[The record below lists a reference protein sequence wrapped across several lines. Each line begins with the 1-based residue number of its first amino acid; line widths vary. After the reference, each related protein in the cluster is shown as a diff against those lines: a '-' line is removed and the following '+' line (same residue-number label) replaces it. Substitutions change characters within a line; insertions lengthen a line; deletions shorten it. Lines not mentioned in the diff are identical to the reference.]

1 MRTTLTLRRPVA
13 ALAAAAALALTLAA
27 CGNSSTPTT
36 AASPTAATD
45 SAAVAAAHTDPDVT
59 FINDMAPHHSGAI
72 EMARLAAGQAGNAQ
86 VKDLANRIA
95 GAQGPEIDRM
105 KMMASAW
112 QVNLNTDMHGMGGGM
127 AGAGGDDVAAL
138 MPLRGAAFDK
148 EFLTRMTAH
157 HTSAVQ
163 MAKAELAQGT
173 NPQARALASAVVSAQ
188 EKELAEMAK
197 LMNSV

>member
-45 SAAVAAAHTDPDVT
+45 SAVAAAHNDPDVT

-72 EMARLAAGQAGNAQ
+72 EMAKLAAGQAGNAQ

-112 QVNLNTDMHGMGGGM
+112 KVALNTDMHGMGGGM
-127 AGAGGDDVAAL
+127 AGGGGDDVAAL
-138 MPLRGAAFDK
+138 MPLNGAAFDK

>member
-36 AASPTAATD
+36 AASSTAATD
-45 SAAVAAAHTDPDVT
+45 SAAVAAAHSDPDVT

-112 QVNLNTDMHGMGGGM
+112 KVALNTDMHGMAGG
-127 AGAGGDDVAAL
+127 GGDDVAAL
-138 MPLRGAAFDK
+138 MPLNGAAFDK

-173 NPQARALASAVVSAQ
+173 NPQARALATAVVSAQ